1 MASVEFS
8 QVEAEFAI
16 SMANVVKNRIT
27 ELKAVSHS
35 GVDQLL
41 FDSQIMEI
49 DKFIEKMSVCVPE
62 PEPFVM
68 VPSPEA

>member
-16 SMANVVKNRIT
+16 SMANVVKHRIA
-27 ELKAVSHS
+27 ELRAKSHS

-62 PEPFVM
+62 PEPFVA